1 MVGKTILHEKLMESV
16 RSVLPI
22 AAIVAATCFLVVPV
36 TPDLMLSFLIGTA
49 LLILGMGLFSFGSE
63 KSMTLIG
70 TYIGSRMT
78 KSRKLWLIL
87 SVSFLLGL
95 AITVAEPDLQVLAAN
110 VPHIHSG
117 VLLATVGMGVGFF
130 LMVCMLRIL
139 FGIQLRWLLLIF
151 YAIVF
156 TLAALSDPDFLSVAF
171 DSGGVT
177 TGPMTVP
184 FIMSMGVG
192 VAAIRSDKNAES
204 DSFGLVALCSI
215 GPVLAIMLL
224 GFFYNNDNSGVYAE
238 NQIQSYLSTVAITG
252 SYLRVLPMY
261 MKEMVLALAPIVIFF
276 LVFQVISLKLH
287 RVPFIRIL
295 IGLGYTYAGLVLFLM
310 GVNVG
315 FSPLGTVLGQE
326 IVFGWTKVLL
336 VPLSMLMGWFIIRA
350 EPAVHTL
357 NRQVEEVSAGAI
369 SEKSMGLSLSVA
381 IAAANGL
388 AMVRVITGWNILWF
402 LVPGYIIALTLSF
415 FVPPMF
421 TAIAFDSGGVASG
434 PMTASFMLPF
444 AMGACQALGGNV
456 LTDAFGLV
464 ALVAMT
470 PLITVQIMGV
480 IYVVKS
486 KRQPQ
491 TAPELY
497 LDDNEIIE
505 LWEVG

>member
-1 MVGKTILHEKLMESV
+1 MESV

-177 TGPMTVP
+177 T
-184 FIMSMGVG
+184 
-192 VAAIRSDKNAES
+192 
-204 DSFGLVALCSI
+204 
-215 GPVLAIMLL
+215 
-224 GFFYNNDNSGVYAE
+224 
-238 NQIQSYLSTVAITG
+238 
-252 SYLRVLPMY
+252 
-261 MKEMVLALAPIVIFF
+261 
-276 LVFQVISLKLH
+276 
-287 RVPFIRIL
+287 
-295 IGLGYTYAGLVLFLM
+295 
-310 GVNVG
+310 
-315 FSPLGTVLGQE
+315 
-326 IVFGWTKVLL
+326 
-336 VPLSMLMGWFIIRA
+336 
-350 EPAVHTL
+350 
-357 NRQVEEVSAGAI
+357 
-369 SEKSMGLSLSVA
+369 
-381 IAAANGL
+381 
-388 AMVRVITGWNILWF
+388 
-402 LVPGYIIALTLSF
+402 
-415 FVPPMF
+415 
-421 TAIAFDSGGVASG
+421 
-434 PMTASFMLPF
+434 
-444 AMGACQALGGNV
+444 
-456 LTDAFGLV
+456 
-464 ALVAMT
+464 
-470 PLITVQIMGV
+470 
-480 IYVVKS
+480 
-486 KRQPQ
+486 
-491 TAPELY
+491 
-497 LDDNEIIE
+497 
-505 LWEVG
+505 